1 MQKEENL
8 TNTIDDSE
16 LPGTWDNFLNDL
28 SNQEAIDKNFKM
40 LQISYST
47 LGTNDKLKLK
57 EIITDTRKLVDSDL
71 RQQSPSNPALN
82 TKYFLA
88 PLNDYNKVIIE
99 LI

>member
-1 MQKEENL
+1 
-8 TNTIDDSE
+8 
-16 LPGTWDNFLNDL
+16 
-28 SNQEAIDKNFKM
+28 
-40 LQISYST
+40 
-47 LGTNDKLKLK
+47 LKLK